1 MNKKFISA
9 LLFGAMLFAPASM
22 FVSCSYDDD
31 IAELRNDLNATKTD
45 LSSLLDEKMKNVDAE
60 IVALGSQAEALEA
73 AYKAAD
79 EALQEAIANAT
90 NDAKGYADV
99 QAAQAQAASIA
110 AAQKMVEDA
119 KAALEAAL
127 ATVNSTVA
135 EQGKSIAA
143 LVEADKELTSAITAA
158 QARAEEAFALASQA
172 KELATQNAAA
182 LKALEEAVKGL
193 EATVAT
199 LSEQVNVLGD
209 KVASLEKAA
218 QDNAAAIAA
227 QAATIEALK
236 ASNAA
241 ALESAKGE
249 LQAAIEAN
257 AEEIEALE
265 AAVEAAKAEAAT
277 AIAEAKAVAAKAVE
291 DAKAALTASFS
302 DAIADAKAAYEA
314 ADKALA
320 DEIAAVKKIADDN
333 AAAIDGIQKSLAEA
347 NSNLLYESKRL
358 KSLVFAPTA
367 YVNGVE
373 CIKFVTLKYNNWVNY
388 FADAANGD
396 NNEYYIDDATTAV
409 EYLVN
414 PKNVL
419 KNDITKLSFI
429 SNKASNTTRA
439 VSEDAP
445 IAVKSFDINNGVM
458 SVVLDKEDTKSFGTS
473 ENNFTIVSLK
483 ATLSDKFLTEEEVEN
498 GEKAE
503 VYSDW
508 ARLYETAVT
517 PYIHN
522 VLTNTGNHTHVEDAE
537 KAHFWTFTEMYGAN
551 ATDTSVVLSKTQV
564 EGKCIAKEVVYT
576 ESIDLMTL
584 VEVCDKDGN
593 HYDPEAYG
601 LEFRFAKMHYHVEN
615 ENQAN
620 DDTDQFY
627 FAKLDGT
634 VLTSTAR
641 DNSTEKNRDAIGR
654 QPAIQVVLFDKVNQ
668 KTVDVKYFK
677 IKWVENTPEVPEV
690 IVNVEEFPGFFGDY
704 TKTYECGVEMPS
716 LILEQQVNK
725 LYTIAGNDG
734 MSRDEF
740 HNAYELVPGLWASL
754 DEIKKETP
762 GAAISNLGTFVELPD
777 ASGAGETWNYRW
789 TIRTGVQKMSMEEY
803 LAGQK
808 VVTAYGYFRQ
818 KNNHNERIAFKLQMT
833 LTITRFGLEDGY
845 NRDQVM
851 WNADMRHVNPALESD
866 GTYGKNNFSTTQI
879 IGSLLQGYINN
890 GQTPYNVSEMINKAV
905 DNAKFVFDAEVVATW
920 GDGWTVSA
928 DGSKLMKGLETAAVI
943 DAKSNI
949 KLYETNNGASD
960 SEPSASAKYLVGKT
974 APVKIY
980 ATWCDLYENFENHN
994 VKFLTPLAFIA
1005 EDANVE
1011 LKDITPNGSKAVSI
1025 AGKLAI
1031 KEVFTATPR
1040 VVWDNK
1046 TTGSET
1052 DDILVNWYKVGT
1064 VKYDTDNAK
1073 TNISLNGSIGT
1084 ECNTLLSALKNQDGT
1099 AKYTVGVNTTSSEVT
1114 FVNKSGNAIGQEFK
1128 IEIPVSVTTK
1138 WQDMMTAT
1146 ITVTIK
1152 PAIL

>member
-9 LLFGAMLFAPASM
+9 LLFGAMLLAPASM

-31 IAELRNDLNATKTD
+31 IAELRDDLNATKTD

-60 IVALGSQAEALEA
+60 IVALGAQAEALDA

-79 EALQEAIANAT
+79 EALKETIANAT

-110 AAQKMVEDA
+110 AAQEMVEGA

-277 AIAEAKAVAAKAVE
+277 AIAEAQRVAAQAVE
-291 DAKAALTASFS
+291 DAKAALAASFS

-333 AAAIDGIQKSLAEA
+333 AAAIDGIQNSLAET

-388 FADAANGD
+388 YADAANGD
-396 NNEYYIDDATTAV
+396 NAEYYIDDATTAV

-419 KNDITKLSFI
+419 KNDITGLSFI
-429 SNKASNTTRA
+429 SNKASNSNTRA
-439 VSEDAP
+439 VSETAP
-445 IAVKSFDINNGVM
+445 IAVESFDINNGVM
-458 SVVLDKEDTKSFGTS
+458 SVVLDKKVTESFGTS
-473 ENNFTIVSLK
+473 ESDFTIVSLK
-483 ATLSDKFLTEEEVEN
+483 ATLSDKFLTEEEKEN

-522 VLTNTGNHTHVEDAE
+522 KESYVNGVHDENAE
-537 KAHFWTFTEMYGAN
+537 AAHFWKYSDLYGNAAN
-551 ATDTSVVLSKTQV
+551 PGAAMLATSENTKY
-564 EGKCIAKEVVYT
+564 IAKKVVYT

-584 VEVCDKDGN
+584 VEVCDNAGN
-593 HYDPEAYG
+593 HYDPKAYG
-601 LEFRFAKMHYHVEN
+601 LEFRFSELPYQLL
-615 ENQAN
+615 NQNSAT
-620 DDTDQFY
+620 DFTDQQH
-627 FAKLDGT
+627 FAKLNGS

-641 DNSTEKNRDAIGR
+641 DGVTEKNRDAIGR
-654 QPAIQVVLFDKVNQ
+654 QPAIQVVLFDKVNN

-677 IKWVENTPEVPEV
+677 IQWVENTPDAPQ
-690 IVNVEEFPGFFGDY
+690 INVNVKEFPGFFGEY
-704 TKTYECGVEMPS
+704 TAEYTCGNMISELV
-716 LILEQQVNK
+716 LEEKVNK
-725 LYTIAGNDG
+725 LYTIAGTNG
-734 MSRDEF
+734 LSRDEF
-740 HNAYELVPGLWASL
+740 HNTYALANGLYTSL
-754 DEIKKETP
+754 DEIKKESPVAVNT
-762 GAAISNLGTFVELPD
+762 LGIVEELPD
-777 ASGAGETWNYRW
+777 NSGAGETWNYKW
-789 TIRTGVQKMSMEEY
+789 YFNDAQFLTMAEY
-803 LAGQK
+803 LEGKK
-808 VVTAYGYFRQ
+808 VITAYGYFY
-818 KNNHNERIAFKLQMT
+818 KMNKTTERIAFKLQYT
-833 LTITRFGLEDGY
+833 LTVERFGLGNGY

-851 WNADMRHVNPALESD
+851 WKDGMRHVNPALESD
-866 GTYGKNNFSTTQI
+866 GVYGKTQKSTTMI
-879 IGSLLQGYINN
+879 IGSLLQGYIKD
-890 GQTPYNVSEMINKAV
+890 GQTPTDASVMINKNGAV
-905 DNAKFVFDAEVVATW
+905 AKFVFDEDVVATW
-920 GDGWTVSA
+920 GNDWTVSA
-928 DGSKLMKGLETAAVI
+928 DGSKLIKDLETAATVDPDYGTI
-943 DAKSNI
+943 QLWESS
-949 KLYETNNGASD
+949 NGAAD
-960 SEPSASAKYLVGKT
+960 SEPSAAAKLLVGKT
-974 APVKIY
+974 APVKIVGV
-980 ATWCDLYENFENHN
+980 WCSFTEEIEKHN
-994 VKFLTPLAFIA
+994 VKFLTPLAFISD
-1005 EDANVE
+1005 DATVE
-1011 LKDITPNGSKAVSI
+1011 LTDITAGGSSKASI
-1025 AGKLAI
+1025 AGKLSI
-1031 KEVFTATPR
+1031 KEVFTTNKR
-1040 VVWDNK
+1040 LVWDNNPS
-1046 TTGSET
+1046 TPDTGLEAWYNVSNANY
-1052 DDILVNWYKVGT
+1052 DIT
-1064 VKYDTDNAK
+1064 NAR
-1073 TNISLNGSIGT
+1073 TNITLNGTIESS
-1084 ECNTLLSALKNQDGT
+1084 CSTLLSDLKNQDGSK
-1099 AKYTVGVNTTSSEVT
+1099 KYIVAVNPTTSEVT
-1114 FVNKSGNAIGQEFK
+1114 FENKSGNAIGQEFK
-1128 IEIPVSVTTK
+1128 IEIPVSVSTK
-1138 WQDMMTAT
+1138 WQDDMNAT
-1146 ITVTIK
+1146 IYVTIK
-1152 PAIL
+1152 PAI

>member
-9 LLFGAMLFAPASM
+9 LLFGAMLLAPASM

-31 IAELRNDLNATKTD
+31 IAELRDDLNATKTD

-60 IVALGSQAEALEA
+60 IVALGAQAEALDA

-79 EALQEAIANAT
+79 EALQEAVANAT

-143 LVEADKELTSAITAA
+143 LVEADKELTSAIAAA

-199 LSEQVNVLGD
+199 LSGQVNVLGE

-277 AIAEAKAVAAKAVE
+277 AIAEAKAVAAQAVE
-291 DAKAALTASFS
+291 DAKAALAASFS

-320 DEIAAVKKIADDN
+320 DEIAAVKEIADKN

-373 CIKFVTLKYNNWVNY
+373 CIKFVTLKYNNWVEY
-388 FADAANGD
+388 YADAANGD

-419 KNDITKLSFI
+419 KNDITALSFI
-429 SNKASNTTRA
+429 SNKASNTRA

-458 SVVLDKEDTKSFGTS
+458 SVVLDKEVTESFGTS
-473 ENNFTIVSLK
+473 DKDFTIVSLK

-522 VLTNTGNHTHVEDAE
+522 KESYVNGVHDENAE
-537 KAHFWTFTEMYGAN
+537 AAHFWKYSDLYKTAAN
-551 ATDTSVVLSKTQV
+551 PEAAKLATDQNGLYV
-564 EGKCIAKEVVYT
+564 AKKVVYT

-584 VEVCDKDGN
+584 VEVCDMDGN
-593 HYDPEAYG
+593 HYNPEAYG
-601 LEFRFAKMHYHVEN
+601 LEFRFSEVPYQLL
-615 ENQAN
+615 NQNSAT
-620 DDTDQFY
+620 DFTDQEH
-627 FAKLDGT
+627 FAKLKDGH
-634 VLTSTAR
+634 VLVSTAR
-641 DNSTEKNRDAIGR
+641 DGVTEKNRDAIGR
-654 QPAIQVVLFDKVNQ
+654 QPAIQVVLFDKVNN

-677 IKWVENTPEVPEV
+677 IQWIANTPDVPEV
-690 IVNVEEFPGFFGDY
+690 NVNVKEFPEFFGDY
-704 TKTYECGVEMPS
+704 TRELTDCYHKIDTLV
-716 LILEQQVNK
+716 LEKQVNK
-725 LYTIAGNDG
+725 LYTIAGTNG
-734 MSRDEF
+734 LSRDEF
-740 HNAYELVPGLWASL
+740 HNTYALADGLFASL

-762 GAAISNLGTFVELPD
+762 AAVNGDALGIVEELED
-777 ASGAGETWNYRW
+777 ASGAGETYNYRW
-789 TIRTGVQKMSMEEY
+789 YFPVNQSLSYQNY
-803 LAGQK
+803 LDGKK
-808 VVTAYGYFRQ
+808 VITAYGYFYE
-818 KNNHNERIAFKLQMT
+818 KNNTTERIAFKLQY
-833 LTITRFGLEDGY
+833 TITVEKFGLGNGY

-851 WNADMRHVNPALESD
+851 WKDKMRHVNPALESD
-866 GTYGKNNFSTTQI
+866 GVYGKTQKSTTMI
-879 IGSLLQGYINN
+879 IGSLLQGYIKD
-890 GQTPYNVSEMINKAV
+890 GQTPTDASAMINKEGAV
-905 DNAKFVFDAEVVATW
+905 AKFVFDEDKLTGHLA
-920 GDGWTVSA
+920 GYSVSA
-928 DGSKLMKGLETAAVI
+928 DGSKLMKGLETAATVDPDLGTI
-943 DAKSNI
+943 QLWES
-949 KLYETNNGASD
+949 NNGAAD
-960 SEPSASAKYLVGKT
+960 SEPSAAAKLLVGKT
-974 APVKIY
+974 APVKIVGD
-980 ATWCDLYENFENHN
+980 WCTFTEEIEKHD
-994 VKFLTPLAFIA
+994 VKFLTPLAFISN
-1005 EDANVE
+1005 DATVE
-1011 LKDITPNGSKAVSI
+1011 LTDITAGGSAMASI
-1025 AGKLAI
+1025 AGKLSI
-1031 KEVFTATPR
+1031 KEIFTTDKR
-1040 VVWDNK
+1040 LVWDNNSNSSAVPGLK
-1046 TTGSET
+1046 E
-1052 DDILVNWYKVGT
+1052 WYKVSD
-1064 VKYDTDNAK
+1064 VNYDVDNAR
-1073 TNISLNGSIGT
+1073 TNISTNGTIGT

-1099 AKYTVGVNTTSSEVT
+1099 PKYIVSVDVNTSKVK
-1114 FVNKSGNAIGQEFK
+1114 FDNKSGNAIGQEFK
-1128 IEIPVSVTTK
+1128 IEIPVSVSTK
-1138 WQDMMTAT
+1138 WQDDMNAT
-1146 ITVTIK
+1146 IYVTIK
-1152 PAIL
+1152 PNI

>member
-9 LLFGAMLFAPASM
+9 LLFGAMLLAPASM

-60 IVALGSQAEALEA
+60 IVALGAQAEALEA
-73 AYKAAD
+73 AYEAAD

-241 ALESAKGE
+241 ALEKAKGD

-277 AIAEAKAVAAKAVE
+277 AIAEAKKVADDAVKAAKE
-291 DAKAALTASFS
+291 ALTASFTT
-302 DAIADAKAAYEA
+302 AIADAKAAYEA

-320 DEIAAVKKIADDN
+320 DEIAAVKEIADKN

-373 CIKFVTLKYNNWVNY
+373 CIKFITLKYNNWVSY
-388 FADAANGD
+388 YADAANGD
-396 NNEYYIDDATTAV
+396 NNEYYIDDATTKV

-419 KNDITKLSFI
+419 KNDITALSFI
-429 SNKASNTTRA
+429 SNKASNTRA

-445 IAVKSFDINNGVM
+445 IVVKSFDINKGVM
-458 SVVLDKEDTKSFGTS
+458 SVVLDKNVTESFGTD

-483 ATLSDKFLTEEEVEN
+483 ATLSNKFLTEEEVEN

-522 VLTNTGNHTHVEDAE
+522 KESYVNGVHDENAE
-537 KAHFWTFTEMYGAN
+537 AAHFWKYSDLYKTAAN
-551 ATDTSVVLSKTQV
+551 PGVAKLATDQNGLY
-564 EGKCIAKEVVYT
+564 IAKKVVYT

-593 HYDPEAYG
+593 HYNPEAYG
-601 LEFRFAKMHYHVEN
+601 LEFRFSEVPYQLL
-615 ENQAN
+615 NQNSAT
-620 DDTDQFY
+620 DFTDQQH
-627 FAKLDGT
+627 FAKLNGS

-641 DNSTEKNRDAIGR
+641 DGVTEKNRDAIGR
-654 QPAIQVVLFDKVNQ
+654 QPAIQVVLFDKVNN

-677 IKWVENTPEVPEV
+677 IQWIENTPEVPEV

-704 TKTYECGVEMPS
+704 TKTYECGVSMDN

-740 HNAYELVPGLWASL
+740 HNAYELVPGLWTNL

-762 GAAISNLGTFVELPD
+762 GAATAALGSFVELPD
-777 ASGAGETWNYRW
+777 ASGAGETWNYSW
-789 TIRTGVQKMSMEEY
+789 TISTGVQKMSMEEY

-818 KNNHNERIAFKLQMT
+818 RNNHNERIAFKLQMT
-833 LTITRFGLEDGY
+833 LTITRFGLNDGY

-851 WNADMRHVNPALESD
+851 WIGDLRHVNPALESD
-866 GTYGKNNFSTTQI
+866 GTYGQTAYETTQI

-890 GQTPYNVSEMINKAV
+890 GQTPYNVSEMINKNGAV
-905 DNAKFVFDAEVVATW
+905 GKFVFDADVVASTL
-920 GDGWTVSA
+920 GNGWSVSA

-943 DAKSNI
+943 DANSNI
-949 KLYETNNGASD
+949 KLYESNNGASD

-974 APVKIY
+974 VPVKIY

-994 VKFLTPLAFIA
+994 VKFLTPLAFSA

-1011 LKDITPNGSKAVSI
+1011 LRDITAGGSAAVSI

-1031 KEVFTATPR
+1031 KEVFTTNKR

-1046 TTGSET
+1046 TTGSQT
-1052 DDILVNWYKVGT
+1052 NDALVDWYKVGE

-1073 TNISLNGSIGT
+1073 TNISTNGTIGSV
-1084 ECNTLLSALKNQDGT
+1084 CNTLLSALKNQDGS
-1099 AKYTVGVNTTSSEVT
+1099 AKYTVSVDKTTSQIT
-1114 FVNKSGNAIGQEFK
+1114 FENKSGNAIGQEFK

-1152 PAIL
+1152 PAI

>member
-9 LLFGAMLFAPASM
+9 LLFGAMLLAPASM

-31 IAELRNDLNATKTD
+31 IAELRDDLNATKTD

-60 IVALGSQAEALEA
+60 IVALGAQAEALEA
-73 AYKAAD
+73 AYEAAD

-110 AAQKMVEDA
+110 AAQQMVEDA

-143 LVEADKELTSAITAA
+143 LVETDKELTSAITAA

-172 KELATQNAAA
+172 KELATKNAEA

-199 LSEQVNVLGD
+199 LSGQVNVLGE

-249 LQAAIEAN
+249 LQTAIEAN
-257 AEEIEALE
+257 AEKIEALE

-277 AIAEAKAVAAKAVE
+277 AIAEAKKVADDAVKAAKE
-291 DAKAALTASFS
+291 ALTASFTT
-302 DAIADAKAAYEA
+302 AIADAKAAYEA

-333 AAAIDGIQKSLAEA
+333 AAAIDGIQNSLAEA

-388 FADAANGD
+388 YADAANGD

-419 KNDITKLSFI
+419 KNDITALSFI
-429 SNKASNTTRA
+429 SNKASNTRA

-458 SVVLDKEDTKSFGTS
+458 SVVLDKEVTESFGTS
-473 ENNFTIVSLK
+473 DKDFTIVSLK

-522 VLTNTGNHTHVEDAE
+522 KKSYVNGVHDENAAA
-537 KAHFWTFTEMYGAN
+537 AHFWKYSDLYGNAAN
-551 ATDTSVVLSKTQV
+551 PEAAKLPTA
-564 EGKCIAKEVVYT
+564 ENGKYIAAEVVYT

-601 LEFRFAKMHYHVEN
+601 LEFRFSEVAYQLL
-615 ENQAN
+615 NQNSAT
-620 DDTDQFY
+620 DFTDQKH
-627 FAKLDGT
+627 FAKLNGS

-641 DNSTEKNRDAIGR
+641 DGVTEKNRDAIGR
-654 QPAIQVVLFDKVNQ
+654 QPAIQVVLFDKVNN

-704 TKTYECGVEMPS
+704 TKTYECGVSMPN
-716 LILEQQVNK
+716 LILEEQVNK

-740 HNAYELVPGLWASL
+740 HNAYELVNGLWTNL

-762 GAAISNLGTFVELPD
+762 GAATAALGNFVELPD
-777 ASGAGETWNYRW
+777 ADGDGETWNYRW
-789 TIRTGVQKMSMEEY
+789 TISTGVQKMSMEEY

-833 LTITRFGLEDGY
+833 LTITRFGLNEGY

-851 WNADMRHVNPALESD
+851 WNADMRHVNPALETD
-866 GTYGKNNFSTTQI
+866 GTYGNTNFVTTQI
-879 IGSLLQGYINN
+879 IGSLLQGYIHN
-890 GQTPYNVSEMINKAV
+890 GQTPYNVSEMINKLGAEG
-905 DNAKFVFDAEVVATW
+905 KFVFDAEAVATTL
-920 GDGWTVSA
+920 GNGWTVSA

-943 DAKSNI
+943 DANSNI
-949 KLYETNNGASD
+949 KLYESNNGAGD

-974 APVKIY
+974 VPVKIY

-1005 EDANVE
+1005 DDANVE
-1011 LKDITPNGSKAVSI
+1011 LKDITAGGSKAASI

-1031 KEVFTATPR
+1031 KEVFTTNKR

-1052 DDILVNWYKVGT
+1052 NQTLVDWYKVGT

-1073 TNISLNGSIGT
+1073 TNISLNGTIGT

-1099 AKYTVGVNTTSSEVT
+1099 AKYTVGVNTTTSEVT
-1114 FVNKSGNAIGQEFK
+1114 FENKSGNAIGQEFK

-1152 PAIL
+1152 PAI

>member
-9 LLFGAMLFAPASM
+9 LLFGAMLLAPASM

-60 IVALGSQAEALEA
+60 IVALGAQAEALEA
-73 AYKAAD
+73 AYEAAD

-209 KVASLEKAA
+209 KVAS

-241 ALESAKGE
+241 ALEKAKGD

-265 AAVEAAKAEAAT
+265 TAVEAAKAEAAT

-320 DEIAAVKKIADDN
+320 DEIAAVKEIADKN

-373 CIKFVTLKYNNWVNY
+373 CIKFITLKYNNWVNY
-388 FADAANGD
+388 YADAANGD
-396 NNEYYIDDATTAV
+396 NNEYYIDDATTKV

-419 KNDITKLSFI
+419 KNDITALSFI
-429 SNKASNTTRA
+429 SNKASNTRA
-439 VSEDAP
+439 VSETAP

-458 SVVLDKEDTKSFGTS
+458 SVVLDKEVTESFGTS

-522 VLTNTGNHTHVEDAE
+522 KASYVNGVHDENAE
-537 KAHFWTFTEMYGAN
+537 AAHFWKYSDLYGSA
-551 ATDTSVVLSKTQV
+551 ATPEAAKLATS
-564 EGKCIAKEVVYT
+564 ENGKYVAKKVVYT
-576 ESIDLMTL
+576 EPIDLMTL

-601 LEFRFAKMHYHVEN
+601 LEFRFSEVTYQLL
-615 ENQAN
+615 NQNSAT
-620 DDTDQFY
+620 DFTDQKH
-627 FAKLDGT
+627 FAKLNGS

-641 DNSTEKNRDAIGR
+641 DGVTEKNRDAIGR
-654 QPAIQVVLFDKVNQ
+654 QPAIQVVLFDKVNN

-677 IKWVENTPEVPEV
+677 IQWIENTPEVPEV

-704 TKTYECGVEMPS
+704 TKTYECGVSMDN

-762 GAAISNLGTFVELPD
+762 DPAISDLGTFVELPD
-777 ASGAGETWNYRW
+777 ASGAGETWNYSW
-789 TIRTGVQKMSMEEY
+789 TISTGVQKMSMEEY

-833 LTITRFGLEDGY
+833 LTITRFGLKDGY

-851 WNADMRHVNPALESD
+851 WNADMRHVNPALETD
-866 GTYGKNNFSTTQI
+866 GTYGNTNFATTQI

-890 GQTPYNVSEMINKAV
+890 GQTPYNVSEMINKLGA
-905 DNAKFVFDAEVVATW
+905 DGKFVFDAEVVATW
-920 GDGWTVSA
+920 GNGWTVSA

-943 DAKSNI
+943 DANSNI
-949 KLYETNNGASD
+949 KLFETNYGDSN

-980 ATWCDLYENFENHN
+980 ATWCDLYENFEKHN

-1005 EDANVE
+1005 DDANVE
-1011 LKDITPNGSKAVSI
+1011 LRDITAGGDSKASI

-1031 KEVFTATPR
+1031 KELFTTNKR

-1046 TTGSET
+1046 TTGSQT
-1052 DDILVNWYKVGT
+1052 NQTLVNWYKVGE

-1073 TNISLNGSIGT
+1073 TNISVNGTIGT
-1084 ECNTLLSALKNQDGT
+1084 ECNTLLSALKNQDGS
-1099 AKYTVGVNTTSSEVT
+1099 AKYTVAVNNATSEIT

-1152 PAIL
+1152 PAI

>member
-9 LLFGAMLFAPASM
+9 LLFGAMLLAPASM

-31 IAELRNDLNATKTD
+31 IAELRDDLNATKTD

-60 IVALGSQAEALEA
+60 IVALGAQAEALDA

-110 AAQKMVEDA
+110 AAQEMVEGA

-277 AIAEAKAVAAKAVE
+277 AIAEAQRVAAQAVE

-320 DEIAAVKKIADDN
+320 DEIAAVKEIADKN
-333 AAAIDGIQKSLAEA
+333 AAAIDGIQKSLAET

-373 CIKFVTLKYNNWVNY
+373 CIKFVTLKYNNWVEY
-388 FADAANGD
+388 YADAANGD

-419 KNDITKLSFI
+419 KNDITALSFI
-429 SNKASNTTRA
+429 SNKASNTRA
-439 VSEDAP
+439 VSENAP
-445 IAVKSFDINNGVM
+445 IAVESFDINNGVM
-458 SVVLDKEDTKSFGTS
+458 SVVLDKKVTESFGTS
-473 ENNFTIVSLK
+473 ENDFTIVSLK

-522 VLTNTGNHTHVEDAE
+522 KESYVNGVHDENAAA
-537 KAHFWTFTEMYGAN
+537 AHFWKYSDLYKTAAN
-551 ATDTSVVLSKTQV
+551 PEAAKLATDQNGLYV
-564 EGKCIAKEVVYT
+564 AKKVVYT

-593 HYDPEAYG
+593 HYNPEAYG
-601 LEFRFAKMHYHVEN
+601 LEFRFSEVTYQLL
-615 ENQAN
+615 NQNSAT
-620 DDTDQFY
+620 DFTDQKH
-627 FAKLDGT
+627 FAKLDGS

-641 DNSTEKNRDAIGR
+641 DGVTEKNRDAIGR
-654 QPAIQVVLFDKVNQ
+654 QPAIQVVLFDKVNN

-677 IKWVENTPEVPEV
+677 IQWVENTPDAPQ
-690 IVNVEEFPGFFGDY
+690 INVNVKEFPGFFGEY
-704 TKTYECGVEMPS
+704 TAEYTCGNMISELV
-716 LILEQQVNK
+716 LEEKVNK
-725 LYTIAGNDG
+725 LYTIAGTDG
-734 MSRDEF
+734 LSRDEF
-740 HNAYELVPGLWASL
+740 HNTYALANGLYTSL
-754 DEIKKETP
+754 DEIKKESPVAVNT
-762 GAAISNLGTFVELPD
+762 LGIVEELPD
-777 ASGAGETWNYRW
+777 NSGAGETWNYKW
-789 TIRTGVQKMSMEEY
+789 YFNDAQFLTMAEY
-803 LAGQK
+803 LEGKK
-808 VVTAYGYFRQ
+808 VITAYGYFYK
-818 KNNHNERIAFKLQMT
+818 KNMTTERIAFKLQYT
-833 LTITRFGLEDGY
+833 LTVERFGLGNGY

-851 WNADMRHVNPALESD
+851 WKDGMRHVNPALESD
-866 GTYGKNNFSTTQI
+866 GVYGKTQKSTTMI
-879 IGSLLQGYINN
+879 IGSLLQGYIKN
-890 GQTPYNVSEMINKAV
+890 GQTPTDASVMINKNGAV
-905 DNAKFVFDAEVVATW
+905 AQFVFDEDVVATW
-920 GDGWTVSA
+920 GDDWTVSA
-928 DGSKLMKGLETAAVI
+928 DGSKLIKGLETAATVDPDYGTI
-943 DAKSNI
+943 QLWESS
-949 KLYETNNGASD
+949 NGAAD
-960 SEPSASAKYLVGKT
+960 SEPSAAAKLLVGKT
-974 APVKIY
+974 APVKIVGV
-980 ATWCDLYENFENHN
+980 WCSFTEEIEKHN
-994 VKFLTPLAFIA
+994 VKFLTPLAFISD
-1005 EDANVE
+1005 DATVE
-1011 LKDITPNGSKAVSI
+1011 LTDITAGGSSMASI

-1031 KEVFTATPR
+1031 KEVFTTDKR
-1040 VVWDNK
+1040 LVWDNNSNSSAVPGLK
-1046 TTGSET
+1046 E
-1052 DDILVNWYKVGT
+1052 WYKVSD
-1064 VKYDTDNAK
+1064 VNYDVDNAR
-1073 TNISLNGSIGT
+1073 TNISTNGTIGT

-1099 AKYTVGVNTTSSEVT
+1099 PKYIVSVDENTSKVK
-1114 FVNKSGNAIGQEFK
+1114 FDNKSGNAIGQEFK
-1128 IEIPVSVTTK
+1128 IEIPVSVSTK
-1138 WQDMMTAT
+1138 WQDDMNAT
-1146 ITVTIK
+1146 IYVTIK
-1152 PAIL
+1152 PNI

>member
-1 MNKKFISA
+1 MQ
-9 LLFGAMLFAPASM
+9 
-22 FVSCSYDDD
+22 
-31 IAELRNDLNATKTD
+31 AT
-45 LSSLLDEKMKNVDAE
+45 
-60 IVALGSQAEALEA
+60 
-73 AYKAAD
+73 
-79 EALQEAIANAT
+79 
-90 NDAKGYADV
+90 
-99 QAAQAQAASIA
+99 QAQAASIA

-277 AIAEAKAVAAKAVE
+277 AIAEAKAVAAQAVE

-320 DEIAAVKKIADDN
+320 DEIAAVKEIADKN
-333 AAAIDGIQKSLAEA
+333 AATIDGIQKSLAEA

-388 FADAANGD
+388 YADAANGD
-396 NNEYYIDDATTAV
+396 NNDYHIDDATTAV

-419 KNDITKLSFI
+419 KNDITALSFI
-429 SNKASNTTRA
+429 SNKASNTRA
-439 VSEDAP
+439 VSETAP

-458 SVVLDKEDTKSFGTS
+458 SVVLDKEVTESFGTS
-473 ENNFTIVSLK
+473 NKDFTIVSLK

-522 VLTNTGNHTHVEDAE
+522 KESYVNGVHDENVEDA
-537 KAHFWTFTEMYGAN
+537 HFWKYSDLYGN
-551 ATDTSVVLSKTQV
+551 AAKPEDAKLPTA
-564 EGKCIAKEVVYT
+564 ENGKYIARKVVYT

-593 HYDPEAYG
+593 HYNPEAYG
-601 LEFRFAKMHYHVEN
+601 LEFRFSEVSYQLL
-615 ENQAN
+615 NQNSAT
-620 DDTDQFY
+620 DFTDQEH
-627 FAKLDGT
+627 FAKLKDGH
-634 VLTSTAR
+634 VLVSTAR
-641 DNSTEKNRDAIGR
+641 DGTEKNRDAIGR
-654 QPAIQVVLFDKVNQ
+654 QPAIQVVLFDKVNN

-677 IKWVENTPEVPEV
+677 IQWIANTPDVPEV
-690 IVNVEEFPGFFGDY
+690 NVNVKEFPGFFGDY
-704 TKTYECGVEMPS
+704 TRELTDCYHKIDTLV
-716 LILEQQVNK
+716 LEEKVNK
-725 LYTIAGNDG
+725 LYTIAGTNG
-734 MSRDEF
+734 LSRDEF
-740 HNAYELVPGLWASL
+740 HNTYALADGLFASL

-762 GAAISNLGTFVELPD
+762 V
-777 ASGAGETWNYRW
+777 
-789 TIRTGVQKMSMEEY
+789 
-803 LAGQK
+803 
-808 VVTAYGYFRQ
+808 
-818 KNNHNERIAFKLQMT
+818 
-833 LTITRFGLEDGY
+833 
-845 NRDQVM
+845 
-851 WNADMRHVNPALESD
+851 
-866 GTYGKNNFSTTQI
+866 
-879 IGSLLQGYINN
+879 
-890 GQTPYNVSEMINKAV
+890 AV
-905 DNAKFVFDAEVVATW
+905 DNDAQNPFVYSKNFRDRLRYGKQYDIYHANGLWTYPTHATAEWA
-920 GDGWTVSA
+920 
-928 DGSKLMKGLETAAVI
+928 MKDL
-943 DAKSNI
+943 
-949 KLYETNNGASD
+949 
-960 SEPSASAKYLVGKT
+960 PSIFH
-974 APVKIY
+974 PI
-980 ATWCDLYENFENHN
+980 
-994 VKFLTPLAFIA
+994 
-1005 EDANVE
+1005 
-1011 LKDITPNGSKAVSI
+1011 
-1025 AGKLAI
+1025 
-1031 KEVFTATPR
+1031 
-1040 VVWDNK
+1040 
-1046 TTGSET
+1046 
-1052 DDILVNWYKVGT
+1052 
-1064 VKYDTDNAK
+1064 
-1073 TNISLNGSIGT
+1073 
-1084 ECNTLLSALKNQDGT
+1084 Q
-1099 AKYTVGVNTTSSEVT
+1099 
-1114 FVNKSGNAIGQEFK
+1114 
-1128 IEIPVSVTTK
+1128 
-1138 WQDMMTAT
+1138 
-1146 ITVTIK
+1146 
-1152 PAIL
+1152 

>member
-9 LLFGAMLFAPASM
+9 LLFGAMLLAPASM

-31 IAELRNDLNATKTD
+31 IAELRDDLNATKTD

-60 IVALGSQAEALEA
+60 IVALGAQAEALDA

-79 EALQEAIANAT
+79 EALKETIANAT

-110 AAQKMVEDA
+110 AAQQMVEDA

-199 LSEQVNVLGD
+199 LSGQVNVLGE

-249 LQAAIEAN
+249 LQTAIEAN

-277 AIAEAKAVAAKAVE
+277 AIAEAKKVADDAVKAAKE
-291 DAKAALTASFS
+291 ALTASFTT
-302 DAIADAKAAYEA
+302 AIADAKAAYEA

-367 YVNGVE
+367 YVDGVE
-373 CIKFVTLKYNNWVNY
+373 CIKFVTLKYNNWVSY
-388 FADAANGD
+388 WADAANGD

-419 KNDITKLSFI
+419 KNDITALSFI
-429 SNKASNTTRA
+429 SNKASNTRA

-458 SVVLDKEDTKSFGTS
+458 SVVLDKEVTESFGIS
-473 ENNFTIVSLK
+473 DKDFTIVSLK

-522 VLTNTGNHTHVEDAE
+522 KESYVNGVHDENAE
-537 KAHFWTFTEMYGAN
+537 AAHFWKYSDLYKN
-551 ATDTSVVLSKTQV
+551 AAKPGDAMLETS
-564 EGKCIAKEVVYT
+564 ENGKYVAKKVVYT

-593 HYDPEAYG
+593 HYNPEAYG
-601 LEFRFAKMHYHVEN
+601 LEFRFSEVTYQLLNKK
-615 ENQAN
+615 
-620 DDTDQFY
+620 DTKDFTDQEH
-627 FAKLDGT
+627 FAKLKDGH
-634 VLTSTAR
+634 VLVSTAR
-641 DNSTEKNRDAIGR
+641 DGVTEKNRDAIGR
-654 QPAIQVVLFDKVNQ
+654 QPAIQVVLFDKVNN

-677 IKWVENTPEVPEV
+677 IQWVADAPEVNL
-690 IVNVEEFPGFFGDY
+690 NVEDFGEFGVFEKDFV
-704 TKTYECGVEMPS
+704 CGEPNSYVVR
-716 LILEQQVNK
+716 EQTVNN
-725 LYTIAGNDG
+725 LYAFAGENG

-740 HNAYELVPGLWASL
+740 HATYKLVDGLWASL

-762 GAAISNLGTFVELPD
+762 GTKLTTVGDFDELQD
-777 ASGAGETWNYRW
+777 ASGAGQTWNYQW
-789 TIRTGVQKMSMEEY
+789 TINSGNLDDIIYS
-803 LAGQK
+803 AGQK
-808 VVTAYGYFRQ
+808 VFTAYGYFVN
-818 KNNHNERIAFKLQMT
+818 KNNEYDRIAFSLKLT
-833 LTITRFGLEDGY
+833 LDVAKLGLKEGY
-845 NRDQVM
+845 NHDQVM
-851 WNADMRHVNPALESD
+851 WYDGKRHVNPALESD
-866 GTYGKNNFSTTQI
+866 GTYGKTKHATTRI
-879 IGSLLQGYINN
+879 VGSLLQGYINN
-890 GQTPYNVSEMINKAV
+890 GQTPRDVTEMINNTPDDV
-905 DNAKFVFDAEVVATW
+905 NFVFDQKAVQAKYGKEWIVEGNAL
-920 GDGWTVSA
+920 
-928 DGSKLMKGLETAAVI
+928 KKGTETAAIVDPETGTI
-943 DAKSNI
+943 E
-949 KLYETNNGASD
+949 LYESNPGASD
-960 SEPSASAKYLVGKT
+960 SKPSAAAKFLVGQT
-974 APVKIY
+974 VPVMIQ
-980 ATWCDLYENFENHN
+980 ADWCNISDVFENHE
-994 VKFLTPLAFIA
+994 VKFLTPLNFII
-1005 EDANVE
+1005 EEKDPVI
-1011 LKDITPNGSKAVSI
+1011 LYDITAHGSSEASI
-1025 AGKLAI
+1025 AGTLSI
-1031 KEVFTATPR
+1031 VENFTTNKR

-1046 TTGSET
+1046 TTDSQT
-1052 DDILVNWYKVGT
+1052 NDVLKKWYGVGN
-1064 VKYDTDNAK
+1064 VDYVIEKAK
-1073 TNISLNGSIGT
+1073 TNILPNGKIGT
-1084 ECNTLLSALKNQDGT
+1084 ECTTLLSDLKNQNDSP
-1099 AKYTVGVNTTSSEVT
+1099 KYIVGANEETSVVT
-1114 FVNKSGNAIGQEFK
+1114 FNNMSGNAIGQEFK

-1146 ITVTIK
+1146 ITVIIK
-1152 PAIL
+1152 PSI